1 MTFYYK
7 RAIQTLFL
15 LVMLCLPTTL
25 AAQADGLVTDTV
37 GHTLKTSDQLPM
49 KPQRDSR
56 LVLGDTLPSLTPR
69 EARAIT
75 LSDSLHRAAKTELG
89 ILDPSETSELS
100 ENASSESTDTTK
112 AAKAPSRHELR
123 KQKIATF
130 TPDPGK
136 ATWAGIVFPGGGQIY
151 NHKYWKLPIVYGGFL
166 GCAYA
171 LNWNNQ
177 MYSDYSQAYL
187 DIMDDDPGTA
197 SYEDFLPPRYN
208 VEANRDYLERVFK
221 NRKDNYRRQRDLSI
235 FCFIGVYLISVIDA
249 YVDAELSNFD
259 ISEDLSVQVRPSIID
274 HQRHA
279 TPRNTQSYGLQ
290 CSFSF

>member
-1 MTFYYK
+1 MSIRRYIF
-7 RAIQTLFL
+7 APLIVL
-15 LVMLCLPTTL
+15 LTMLCLPRTV
-25 AAQADGLVTDTV
+25 AAQAEHFVA
-37 GHTLKTSDQLPM
+37 
-49 KPQRDSR
+49 DSTYFAMPN
-56 LVLGDTLPSLTPR
+56 LEEFNFSTLP
-69 EARAIT
+69 ET
-75 LSDSLHRAAKTELG
+75 LE
-89 ILDPSETSELS
+89 ISETKDS
-100 ENASSESTDTTK
+100 AK
-112 AAKAPSRHELR
+112 AATPTRRQLR
-123 KQKIATF
+123 QQRLASF
-130 TPDPGK
+130 TPDPGR
-136 ATWAGIVFPGGGQIY
+136 ATWSALVFPGGGQIY

-208 VEANRDYLERVFK
+208 VEANKDYLTRVFK

-235 FCFIGVYLISVIDA
+235 FCFIGVYLLSVVDA

-259 ISEDLSVQVRPSIID
+259 ITDDLSVQVRPTTIENR
-274 HQRHA
+274 Q
-279 TPRNTQSYGLQ
+279 TTLRNQAYGLQ

>member
-1 MTFYYK
+1 MTSYCK
-7 RAIQTLFL
+7 RAIQTLSL
-15 LVMLCLPTTL
+15 LVMLCLPTAL

-37 GHTLKTSDQLPM
+37 AHTLQTSDQLPM

-56 LVLGDTLPSLTPR
+56 LVIGDTLSALTPR
-69 EARAIT
+69 ETRAVQ
-75 LSDSLHRAAKTELG
+75 LSDSLHRAAEIELG
-89 ILDPSETSELS
+89 LPSE
-100 ENASSESTDTTK
+100 SSAIT
-112 AAKAPSRHELR
+112 APSGISASPDSTQESASLTRRELR
-123 KQKIATF
+123 KQKLASF

-177 MYSDYSQAYL
+177 MYSDYSQGYL
-187 DIMDDDPGTA
+187 DLMDDDPGTA

-274 HQRHA
+274 NQRHA

>member
-1 MTFYYK
+1 MT
-7 RAIQTLFL
+7 TLRHIFAPL
-15 LVMLCLPTTL
+15 LILMTMLCLPHKT
-25 AAQADGLVTDTV
+25 AAQDMPVMSDS
-37 GHTLKTSDQLPM
+37 TSF
-49 KPQRDSR
+49 
-56 LVLGDTLPSLTPR
+56 
-69 EARAIT
+69 AIA
-75 LSDSLHRAAKTELG
+75 DSLHRATAMDLQQ
-89 ILDPSETSELS
+89 LS
-100 ENASSESTDTTK
+100 ENSDSANQQVLPYREDLGGSVPT
-112 AAKAPSRHELR
+112 RRQLR
-123 KQKIATF
+123 QQRLANF
-130 TPDPGK
+130 MPDPAK
-136 ATWAGIVFPGGGQIY
+136 ATWSALVFPGGGQIY

-235 FCFIGVYLISVIDA
+235 FCFIGVYLISVVDA

-259 ISEDLSVQVRPSIID
+259 ITDDLSVQVRPTTINN
-274 HQRHA
+274 QQQ
-279 TPRNTQSYGLQ
+279 TLRNQAYGLQ

>member
-1 MTFYYK
+1 MRDLRTIY
-7 RAIQTLFL
+7 ITIISL
-15 LVMLCLPTTL
+15 LVTLCTYTTV
-25 AAQADGLVTDTV
+25 AAQATPHTTDSIASSRKA
-37 GHTLKTSDQLPM
+37 GDKMPIAPH
-49 KPQRDSR
+49 RDTKMQI
-56 LVLGDTLPSLTPR
+56 GDTLHVLSAR
-69 EARAIT
+69 EIQAIT
-75 LSDSLHRAAKTELG
+75 LGDSLHHATKAELG
-89 ILDPSETSELS
+89 ISPTGEGDS
-100 ENASSESTDTTK
+100 ENTGQATGTDSLK
-112 AAKAPSRHELR
+112 AAKASRRELR
-123 KQKIATF
+123 QQRLASF

-136 ATWAGIVFPGGGQIY
+136 ATWTALVFPGGGQIY

-208 VEANRDYLERVFK
+208 VEANREYLERVFK
-221 NRKDNYRRQRDLSI
+221 SRKDNYRRYRDMSI
-235 FCFIGVYLISVIDA
+235 FCFIGVYLISVVDA

>member
-1 MTFYYK
+1 MTL
-7 RAIQTLFL
+7 RHGHISTLL
-15 LVMLCLPTTL
+15 LALCAMLCLPH
-25 AAQADGLVTDTV
+25 ASIAQVMPVMADSTHFTV
-37 GHTLKTSDQLPM
+37 
-49 KPQRDSR
+49 
-56 LVLGDTLPSLTPR
+56 
-69 EARAIT
+69 A
-75 LSDSLHRAAKTELG
+75 DSLHRAA
-89 ILDPSETSELS
+89 IL
-100 ENASSESTDTTK
+100 
-112 AAKAPSRHELR
+112 ELR
-123 KQKIATF
+123 TYSNIDKISEEENSTHDDLNGITDSLTNANTNTLEPSKWDLRRQQRKERLATF

-208 VEANRDYLERVFK
+208 VEANRDYLERLFK
-221 NRKDNYRRQRDLSI
+221 NRKDSYRRQRDLSI

-259 ISEDLSVQVRPSIID
+259 ISEDLNVQVRPNIIE
-274 HQRHA
+274 HQHHT

>member
-1 MTFYYK
+1 MNTSRNIFT
-7 RAIQTLFL
+7 IL
-15 LVMLCLPTTL
+15 LIMLAMLCSPHTA
-25 AAQADGLVTDTV
+25 AAQTDSTRILMVADSLRLTTAVELQKFDAPTASTDSAM
-37 GHTLKTSDQLPM
+37 HTKHLGSR
-49 KPQRDSR
+49 RDSIRHQQR
-56 LVLGDTLPSLTPR
+56 LQRQQRL
-69 EARAIT
+69 
-75 LSDSLHRAAKTELG
+75 
-89 ILDPSETSELS
+89 
-100 ENASSESTDTTK
+100 
-112 AAKAPSRHELR
+112 
-123 KQKIATF
+123 ATF

-136 ATWAGIVFPGGGQIY
+136 ATWSALVVPGGGQIY
-151 NHKYWKLPIVYGGFL
+151 NHKYWKIPIVYGGFL

-208 VEANRDYLERVFK
+208 VEANKEYLTRVFK

-235 FCFIGVYLISVIDA
+235 FCFIGVYLISVVDA

-259 ISEDLSVQVRPSIID
+259 ITENLTVQVRPSVID
-274 HQRHA
+274 HQRYA
-279 TPRNTQSYGLQ
+279 TSRNAQSYGLQ